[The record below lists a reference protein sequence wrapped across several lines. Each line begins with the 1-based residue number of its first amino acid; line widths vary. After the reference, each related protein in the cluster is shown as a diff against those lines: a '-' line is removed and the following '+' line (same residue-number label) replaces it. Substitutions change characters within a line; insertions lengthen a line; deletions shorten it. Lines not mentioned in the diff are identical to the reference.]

1 MDIARLSIKYTN
13 HRVEDDAL
21 VAAHRR
27 GGIDAALAQAVE
39 LAAESVRHVEKEL
52 ALIST
57 QIFNSISVLDENLQA
72 GAGQQVR
79 TLNPLGELQANGP
92 RFDALIAMRADR
104 IEHLQQLIR
113 LWRHLPANTTAVSA
127 T

>member
-1 MDIARLSIKYTN
+1 MDIARLSTKYAN

-21 VAAHRR
+21 IAAHRR

-39 LAAESVRHVEKEL
+39 HAAEAVRSVESEL
-52 ALIST
+52 AVVTSRLHQSA
-57 QIFNSISVLDENLQA
+57 SKVKENL
-72 GAGQQVR
+72 GAEPGQPVFH
-79 TLNPLGELQANGP
+79 LNPLGELQANGT

-104 IEHLQQLIR
+104 IGHLQQLIR
-113 LWRHLPANTTAVSA
+113 LWRHLPAHTVTTPA